1 MKIYINHFNLEVL
14 PELIKNLTDY
24 RVKTEEYIQLYSNDG
39 IYQIDQSTTI
49 KLKPIDHDISILPN
63 FYKDFTIIVDPSFYI
78 VEKVVQIPPEHVSK
92 KIKRDIFSIHKNSNS
107 NSNSSSNSKL
117 VIESDIP
124 INQTRNGFEFLNKKN
139 LENAE
144 QPVDI
149 YFELPNGSNIEDVL
163 VKKEIIEF
171 LSILN

>member
-49 KLKPIDHDISILPN
+49 KLKPIDHDISIYQN

-92 KIKRDIFSIHKNSNS
+92 KIKRDVFSIHKNSNS
-107 NSNSSSNSKL
+107 NSKL
-117 VIESDIP
+117 VIETDIP
-124 INQTRNGFEFLNKKN
+124 INQTRNGFEFLTKKN
-139 LENAE
+139 TENAE

>member
-24 RVKTEEYIQLYSNDG
+24 RLKTEEYIQLYSNDG

-49 KLKPIDHDISILPN
+49 KLKPIDHDISIYQN

-92 KIKRDIFSIHKNSNS
+92 KIKRDVFSIHKNSNS
-107 NSNSSSNSKL
+107 NSKL
-117 VIESDIP
+117 VIETDIP
-124 INQTRNGFEFLNKKN
+124 INQTRNGFEFLTKKN
-139 LENAE
+139 TENAE

>member
-24 RVKTEEYIQLYSNDG
+24 RLKTEEYIQLYSNDG

-49 KLKPIDHDISILPN
+49 KLKPIDHDISIYQN

-92 KIKRDIFSIHKNSNS
+92 KIKRDVFSIHKKSN
-107 NSNSSSNSKL
+107 SNSKL
-117 VIESDIP
+117 VIETDIP
-124 INQTRNGFEFLNKKN
+124 INQTRNGFEFLTKKN
-139 LENAE
+139 TENAE

>member
-14 PELIKNLTDY
+14 TELIKNLTDY
-24 RVKTEEYIQLYSNDG
+24 HVKTEEYIQLYSNDG

-49 KLKPIDHDISILPN
+49 KLKPIDHDISIYQN

-107 NSNSSSNSKL
+107 NSKL
-117 VIESDIP
+117 VIETDIP
-124 INQTRNGFEFLNKKN
+124 INQTRNGFEFLTKKN
-139 LENAE
+139 TENAE

>member
-92 KIKRDIFSIHKNSNS
+92 KIKRDVFSIHKNSNS
-107 NSNSSSNSKL
+107 NSNSKL
-117 VIESDIP
+117 VIETDIP
-124 INQTRNGFEFLNKKN
+124 INQTRNGFEFLTKKN
-139 LENAE
+139 LENVE

>member
-1 MKIYINHFNLEVL
+1 M
-14 PELIKNLTDY
+14 
-24 RVKTEEYIQLYSNDG
+24 
-39 IYQIDQSTTI
+39 
-49 KLKPIDHDISILPN
+49 
-63 FYKDFTIIVDPSFYI
+63 
-78 VEKVVQIPPEHVSK
+78 QIPPEHVSK

-107 NSNSSSNSKL
+107 NSKL
-117 VIESDIP
+117 VIETDIP
-124 INQTRNGFEFLNKKN
+124 INQTRNGFEFLTKKN
-139 LENAE
+139 TENAE

>member
-14 PELIKNLTDY
+14 PELIKNLTEY

-49 KLKPIDHDISILPN
+49 KLKPIDHDISIYQN

-107 NSNSSSNSKL
+107 NSKL
-117 VIESDIP
+117 VIETDIP
-124 INQTRNGFEFLNKKN
+124 INQTRNGFEFLTKKN
-139 LENAE
+139 TENAE

-163 VKKEIIEF
+163 LKKEIIEF

>member
-14 PELIKNLTDY
+14 PELIKNLTEY
-24 RVKTEEYIQLYSNDG
+24 RVKTEEYIHLYSNDG

-49 KLKPIDHDISILPN
+49 KLKPIDHDISIYQN

-107 NSNSSSNSKL
+107 NSKL
-117 VIESDIP
+117 VIETDIP
-124 INQTRNGFEFLNKKN
+124 INQTRNGFEFLTKKN
-139 LENAE
+139 TENAE